1 MWAIRLRR
9 EEDKHE
15 DGDVEGDGGEVERD
29 RDEDV
34 HVPPAITGAQ
44 QRGEHTTTPLSWP
57 DADHALASWTSA
69 YRRRVVR
76 NCLASA
82 DSADGQTTRTEC

>member
-15 DGDVEGDGGEVERD
+15 DGDEEGNEGERWGE

-34 HVPPAITGAQ
+34 HVPTAITGAQ
-44 QRGEHTTTPLSWP
+44 QRGEHTTTPLAWP
-57 DADHALASWTSA
+57 DADHALTSWTSA

-76 NCLASA
+76 NCLASG